1 MPNPYKRLE
10 EIELDAIE
18 LEDAV
23 SRQGLTKTI
32 LIFNSI
38 TNISIMKAY
47 ENYANYKMYNNRAR
61 HKTSKFEN
69 KKEKLSN
76 LKEESK
82 ILIEPINLS
91 IKMKQTL
98 NGDFD
103 EKGLFN
109 VTF

>member
-23 SRQGLTKTI
+23 SRQGLTKII

-38 TNISIMKAY
+38 TNISITKAY
-47 ENYANYKMYNNRAR
+47 ENYGNYKMYNNRAR

-69 KKEKLSN
+69 KKKKL
-76 LKEESK
+76 SK

-109 VTF
+109 VKF

>member
-1 MPNPYKRLE
+1 ME
-10 EIELDAIE
+10 QIELDAIE

-23 SRQGLTKTI
+23 SRQGLTKI
-32 LIFNSI
+32 DLKSI
-38 TNISIMKAY
+38 TNISNQAY
-47 ENYANYKMYNNRAR
+47 ENYGPYKKYNSRAR
-61 HKTSKFEN
+61 HKTTKFET

-82 ILIEPINLS
+82 ILIEPVNLN

-103 EKGLFN
+103 EKGFVQRKILGQKWILQI
-109 VTF
+109 

>member
-1 MPNPYKRLE
+1 ME
-10 EIELDAIE
+10 EIELEAIE

-23 SRQGLTKTI
+23 SRQGLTKIYLI
-32 LIFNSI
+32 LNSM
-38 TNISIMKAY
+38 TKISNQAY
-47 ENYANYKMYNNRAR
+47 ENYGNYKKYNSHPR
-61 HKTSKFEN
+61 HKTTKFEK

-82 ILIEPINLS
+82 IIIEPVNLS

-103 EKGLFN
+103 EKGFVQRNILA
-109 VTF
+109 